1 MRPAENIEKLIKNI
15 NIDTNAKID
24 EEVLG
29 EVIEAFEKSKV
40 KKTSAIEQNIWR
52 IIMKSKITKLAAAA
66 VIIIGAYVVIHQSGG
81 SIDVA
86 TVSFAQITE
95 NMKQMP
101 WMHVVTEGTG
111 VVDVKGWVCFERR
124 KLVKK
129 WADGE
134 IRFHDDLKQVFQVY
148 DPDSN
153 TVTISRGTANAFSLV
168 GSSALGFPRLVMEQ
182 FEQAGRSVV
191 REPGKYKGK
200 DATIFKISG
209 FVGDMGMDMKFEM
222 AVEAERNVV
231 LFLNHKRYDKAGKL
245 VIEGNVY
252 FDYPEK
258 GPESIY
264 DVGVPRSAKTVR
276 GEKEEEKTAYDKA
289 FKEAISV
296 VDTRQS
302 WPEAHDLAIAYWQAR
317 TAKNYDKMAIYW
329 PGSATW
335 NQKAL
340 KKEEP
345 VEYVFG
351 EVQPAEIEGH
361 LIVPYA
367 SKNYFA
373 KHGKYSLKMR
383 LSNEKSS
390 KGRYYIVSGN

>member
-29 EVIEAFEKSKV
+29 DVIEAFEKSKG
-40 KKTSAIEQNIWR
+40 KKTSATEQNIWR

-101 WMHVVTEGTG
+101 WMHAVVEGEG
-111 VVDVKGWVCFERR
+111 DRVEAWVCFERR
-124 KLVKK
+124 IMASK

-134 IRFHDDLKQVFQVY
+134 IRFHDDLKQVAQVY
-148 DPDSN
+148 VPDSN
-153 TVTISRGTANAFSLV
+153 TVTISRGTADAFAAM
-168 GSSALGFPRLVMEQ
+168 GGSALEFPRLVMER
-182 FEQAGRSVV
+182 FEQAGKSVV
-191 REPGKYKGK
+191 REAGKYKGK

-209 FVGDMGMDMKFEM
+209 FQGGMDMKVEM
-222 AVEAERNVV
+222 TVEAERNVV
-231 LFLNHKRYDKAGKL
+231 LFVNQKAYDKTGKL
-245 VIEGNVY
+245 VIEGNGY

-289 FKEAISV
+289 FEEAISV
-296 VDTRQS
+296 VDTRES

-317 TAKNYDKMAIYW
+317 TAKNYDEMAIYW

-335 NQKAL
+335 NRKAL

-367 SKNYFA
+367 SKNYFG
-373 KHGKYSLKMR
+373 KHGKYNLKMR

>member
-15 NIDTNAKID
+15 NIDTNAGTDKA
-24 EEVLG
+24 VLG
-29 EVIEAFEKSKV
+29 EVVEAFEKSKG
-40 KKTSAIEQNIWR
+40 KKTSAAEQNIWR

-101 WMHVVTEGTG
+101 WMHAVVEGAG
-111 VVDVKGWVCFERR
+111 DRVEAWVCFERR
-124 KLVKK
+124 IMASK

-134 IRFHDDLKQVFQVY
+134 IRFHDDLKQVAQVY
-148 DPDSN
+148 VPDSN
-153 TVTISRGTANAFSLV
+153 TVTISRGTADAFAAM
-168 GSSALGFPRLVMEQ
+168 GGSALDFPRLVMER
-182 FEQAGRSVV
+182 FEQAAKSVF
-191 REPGKYKGK
+191 RDAGKYKGK

-209 FVGDMGMDMKFEM
+209 FQGGMDMKVEM
-222 AVEAERNVV
+222 TVEAERNVV
-231 LFLNHKRYDKAGKL
+231 LFVNQKAYDKTGKL
-245 VIEGNVY
+245 VIEGNGY

-289 FKEAISV
+289 FEEAISV
-296 VDTRQS
+296 VDTRES

-317 TAKNYDKMAIYW
+317 TAKNYDEMAIYW

-335 NQKAL
+335 NRKAL

-367 SKNYFA
+367 SKNYFG

>member
-1 MRPAENIEKLIKNI
+1 MSE
-15 NIDTNAKID
+15 ID
-24 EEVLG
+24 EKEIKRRF
-29 EVIEAFEKSKV
+29 EVISKFEPGSEVTARDLERTRESLTEHMSGQQPK
-40 KKTSAIEQNIWR
+40 EQKIWR
-52 IIMKSKITKLAAAA
+52 IIMKTKVAKLATAA
-66 VIIIGAYVVIHQSGG
+66 VIIIGAYVVIHGG

-101 WMHVVTEGTG
+101 WMHAVVEGTG
-111 VVDVKGWVCFERR
+111 VGVEAWVCFERR
-124 KLVKK
+124 IMAGK

-134 IRFHDDLKQVFQVY
+134 IRFHDDLKQVAQVY
-148 DPDSN
+148 LPDSN
-153 TVTISRGTANAFSLV
+153 TVTISRGTADAFAAM
-168 GSSALGFPRLVMEQ
+168 GGSALDFPRLVMEG
-182 FEQAGRSVV
+182 FEQAGKKVV

-200 DATIFKISG
+200 NATIFKISG
-209 FVGDMGMDMKFEM
+209 FQSGMDMKVEM
-222 AVEAERNVV
+222 TVECERNVV
-231 LFLNHKRYDKAGKL
+231 LFANQKAYDKAGKL

-276 GEKEEEKTAYDKA
+276 AEKEEEKTAYEKA
-289 FKEAISV
+289 FNEAISV
-296 VDTRQS
+296 VDTRES

-317 TAKNYDKMAIYW
+317 NAKNYDEMAIYW

-335 NQKAL
+335 NRKAL

-345 VEYVFG
+345 VDYVFG

-367 SKNYFA
+367 SKNYFG

>member
-15 NIDTNAKID
+15 NIDTNAKTD
-24 EEVLG
+24 EAVL
-29 EVIEAFEKSKV
+29 VDVLKAFEKSKSQ
-40 KKTSAIEQNIWR
+40 KSASTKQNIWR
-52 IIMKSKITKLAAAA
+52 IIMKTKVAKLATAA

-101 WMHVVTEGTG
+101 WMHAVVEGAG
-111 VVDVKGWVCFERR
+111 DRVEAWVCFERR
-124 KLVKK
+124 IMASK

-134 IRFHDDLKQVFQVY
+134 IRFHDDLKQVAQVY
-148 DPDSN
+148 VPDSN
-153 TVTISRGTANAFSLV
+153 TVTISRGTADAFAAM
-168 GSSALGFPRLVMEQ
+168 GGSALDFPRLVMER
-182 FEQAGRSVV
+182 FEQAGKSVV
-191 REPGKYKGK
+191 REAGKYKGK

-209 FVGDMGMDMKFEM
+209 FQGGMDMKVEM
-222 AVEAERNVV
+222 TVEAERNIV
-231 LFLNHKRYDKAGKL
+231 LFVNQKAYDKAGKL
-245 VIEGNVY
+245 VIEGNGY

-289 FKEAISV
+289 FEEAISV
-296 VDTRQS
+296 VDTKES

-317 TAKNYDKMAIYW
+317 TAKNYDEMAIYW

-335 NQKAL
+335 NRKAL

-367 SKNYFA
+367 SKNYFG

>member
-1 MRPAENIEKLIKNI
+1 MKPVENIEKLIKNI
-15 NIDTNAKID
+15 DIDTDAKVD
-24 EEVLG
+24 EAVRNDVLTS
-29 EVIEAFEKSKV
+29 FEKSK
-40 KKTSAIEQNIWR
+40 KKSALSQPSIWR
-52 IIMKSKITKLAAAA
+52 IVMKSRIIKLAAAA

-101 WMHVVTEGTG
+101 WMHAVVEGAG
-111 VVDVKGWVCFERR
+111 DRVEAWVCFERR
-124 KLVKK
+124 IMASK

-134 IRFHDDLKQVFQVY
+134 IRFHDDLKQVAQVY
-148 DPDSN
+148 VPDSN
-153 TVTISRGTANAFSLV
+153 TVTISRGTADAFAAMG
-168 GSSALGFPRLVMEQ
+168 GSAPDFPRLVMER
-182 FEQAGRSVV
+182 FEQAGKSVV
-191 REPGKYKGK
+191 REAGKYKGK

-209 FVGDMGMDMKFEM
+209 FQGGMDMKVEM
-222 AVEAERNVV
+222 TVEAERNVV
-231 LFLNHKRYDKAGKL
+231 LFVNQKAYDKSGKL
-245 VIEGNVY
+245 VIEGNMY

-289 FKEAISV
+289 FEEAISV
-296 VDTRQS
+296 VETRES

-317 TAKNYDKMAIYW
+317 TAKNYDEMAIYW

-335 NQKAL
+335 NRKVL

-367 SKNYFA
+367 SKNYFG
-373 KHGKYSLKMR
+373 KHCKYSLKMR

>member
-1 MRPAENIEKLIKNI
+1 MRPAENIEKLLKNI
-15 NIDTNAKID
+15 NIDTNVTTDDA
-24 EEVLG
+24 VLG
-29 EVIEAFEKSKV
+29 DVIEAFEKSKG
-40 KKTSAIEQNIWR
+40 KKTSAKEQNIWR
-52 IIMKSKITKLAAAA
+52 IIMKSNITKLAAAA
-66 VIIIGAYVVIHQSGG
+66 VIIIGAYVVIYQSGG

-95 NMKQMP
+95 NMKQMT
-101 WMHVVTEGTG
+101 WMHAVVEGTG
-111 VVDVKGWVCFERR
+111 VGVEAWVCFERR

-153 TVTISRGTANAFSLV
+153 TVTISRGTADAFSAM
-168 GSSALGFPRLVMEQ
+168 GGSALYFPRLVMER
-182 FEQAGRSVV
+182 FEQAGKNVV

-200 DATIFKISG
+200 NATIFKISG
-209 FVGDMGMDMKFEM
+209 FVGDMDMDMKVEM
-222 AVEAERNVV
+222 TVEAERNVV
-231 LFLNHKRYDKAGKL
+231 LFVNQKAYDKAGKL
-245 VIEGNVY
+245 EIEGNFY

-296 VDTRQS
+296 IDTRES

-317 TAKNYDKMAIYW
+317 NAKNYDEMAIYW

-335 NQKAL
+335 NRKAL

-367 SKNYFA
+367 SKNYFG

>member
-1 MRPAENIEKLIKNI
+1 MKPVENIEKLIKNI
-15 NIDTNAKID
+15 DIDTDAKVD
-24 EEVLG
+24 EAVRNDVLTS
-29 EVIEAFEKSKV
+29 FEKSK
-40 KKTSAIEQNIWR
+40 KKSALSQPSIWR
-52 IIMKSKITKLAAAA
+52 IVMKSRIIKLAAAA

-101 WMHVVTEGTG
+101 WMHAVVEGAG
-111 VVDVKGWVCFERR
+111 DRVEAWVCFERR
-124 KLVKK
+124 IMASK

-134 IRFHDDLKQVFQVY
+134 IRFHDDLKQVAQVY
-148 DPDSN
+148 VPDSN
-153 TVTISRGTANAFSLV
+153 TVTISRGTADAFAAM
-168 GSSALGFPRLVMEQ
+168 GGSALNFTRLVMER
-182 FEQAGRSVV
+182 FEQAGKSVV
-191 REPGKYKGK
+191 REAGKYKGK

-209 FVGDMGMDMKFEM
+209 FQGGMDMKVEM
-222 AVEAERNVV
+222 TVEAERNVV
-231 LFLNHKRYDKAGKL
+231 LFVNQKAYDKAGKL
-245 VIEGNVY
+245 VIEGNGY

-289 FKEAISV
+289 FEEAISV
-296 VDTRQS
+296 VDTRES

-317 TAKNYDKMAIYW
+317 TAKNYDEMAIYW

-335 NQKAL
+335 NRKVL

-367 SKNYFA
+367 SKNYFG
-373 KHGKYSLKMR
+373 KHCKYSLKMR

>member
-15 NIDTNAKID
+15 NIDTNAKTD
-24 EEVLG
+24 EAVL
-29 EVIEAFEKSKV
+29 VDVLKAFEKSKSQ
-40 KKTSAIEQNIWR
+40 KSASTKQNIWR
-52 IIMKSKITKLAAAA
+52 IIMKTKVAKLATAA

-101 WMHVVTEGTG
+101 WMHAVVEGAG
-111 VVDVKGWVCFERR
+111 DRVEAWVCFERR
-124 KLVKK
+124 IMASK

-134 IRFHDDLKQVFQVY
+134 IRFHDDLKQVAQVY
-148 DPDSN
+148 VPDSN
-153 TVTISRGTANAFSLV
+153 TVTISRGTADAFAAM
-168 GSSALGFPRLVMEQ
+168 GGSALDFPRLVMER
-182 FEQAGRSVV
+182 FEQAGKSVV
-191 REPGKYKGK
+191 REAGKYKGK

-209 FVGDMGMDMKFEM
+209 FQGGMDMKVEM
-222 AVEAERNVV
+222 TVEAERNIV
-231 LFLNHKRYDKAGKL
+231 LFVNQKAYDKAGKL
-245 VIEGNVY
+245 VIEGNGY

-289 FKEAISV
+289 FEEAISV
-296 VDTRQS
+296 VDTRES

-317 TAKNYDKMAIYW
+317 TAKNYDEMAIYW

-335 NQKAL
+335 NRKAL

-367 SKNYFA
+367 SKNYFG